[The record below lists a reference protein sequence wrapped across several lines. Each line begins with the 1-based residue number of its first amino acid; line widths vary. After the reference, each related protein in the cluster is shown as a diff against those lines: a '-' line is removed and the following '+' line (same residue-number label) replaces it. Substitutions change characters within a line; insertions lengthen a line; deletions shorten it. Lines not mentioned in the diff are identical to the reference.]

1 MSVQELMSLIDKN
14 SSSIPEGDYL
24 RMCSLMKNLH
34 ESEDVLHVTP
44 ESTEREIVID
54 RNCIDKCYQWI
65 MTMAM
70 FDKKYREYDRNPKRT
85 AITPALK
92 LNALREVVAAH
103 GSPYGTEMTLE
114 DYTIAELRAKVFQV
128 ATEDE
133 HTIYE
138 NYLKR
143 EMEETER
150 LKEDLKVTAELA
162 ASTYH
167 EFSQSVGYE
176 DLSWLMHWGALAKR
190 SYRVARLDLM

>member
-1 MSVQELMSLIDKN
+1 
-14 SSSIPEGDYL
+14 
-24 RMCSLMKNLH
+24 MKNLH
-34 ESEDVLHVTP
+34 GSEDVLHVTP

-143 EMEETER
+143 EMEETEQ
-150 LKEDLKVTAELA
+150 LKEDMKVTAELA

-176 DLSWLMHWGALAKR
+176 DLSWLMHWGTLAKR
-190 SYRVARLDLM
+190 SYRAVRMDLM

>member
-1 MSVQELMSLIDKN
+1 MSIQELMSLIDKN

-34 ESEDVLHVTP
+34 GSENVLHVTP

-70 FDKKYREYDRNPKRT
+70 FDKKYMEYDRNKKRT

-92 LNALREVVAAH
+92 LDALREVATAH
-103 GSPYGTEMTLE
+103 GEYLE

-162 ASTYH
+162 TSTYH

>member
-1 MSVQELMSLIDKN
+1 MSIQELMSLIDKN

-34 ESEDVLHVTP
+34 GSENVLHVTP

-70 FDKKYREYDRNPKRT
+70 FDKKYREYDRNKKRT

-92 LNALREVVAAH
+92 LDALREVATAH
-103 GSPYGTEMTLE
+103 GEYLE

>member
-14 SSSIPEGDYL
+14 ASSIPEGDYI

-34 ESEDVLHVTP
+34 GFEDALHVVP
-44 ESTEREIVID
+44 ESTEREILID

-65 MTMAM
+65 MTMCM
-70 FDKKYREYDRNPKRT
+70 YDDIIRDYDHNQKRT

-92 LNALREVVAAH
+92 LDALREVAAAH
-103 GSPYGTEMTLE
+103 GEYLE
-114 DYTIAELRAKVFQV
+114 DYTIAELRAKVFEV

-138 NYLKR
+138 QYLKR
-143 EMEETER
+143 EMEQTER
-150 LKEDLKVTAELA
+150 LREDLRVTTELA

-167 EFSQSVGYE
+167 EFSQSTGYE
-176 DLSWLMHWGALAKR
+176 DLSWLMHWGTLAKR
-190 SYRVARLDLM
+190 SYRAARMDLM

>member
-1 MSVQELMSLIDKN
+1 MSIQELMSLIDKN

-34 ESEDVLHVTP
+34 GSENVLHVTP

-70 FDKKYREYDRNPKRT
+70 FDKKYREYDRNKKRT

-92 LNALREVVAAH
+92 LDALREVAAAH
-103 GSPYGTEMTLE
+103 GEYLE
-114 DYTIAELRAKVFQV
+114 DYTIAELRAKVFEI

>member
-1 MSVQELMSLIDKN
+1 MSIQELMSLIDKN

-34 ESEDVLHVTP
+34 GSENVLHVTP

-70 FDKKYREYDRNPKRT
+70 FDKKYREYDRNKKRT

-92 LNALREVVAAH
+92 LDALREVATAH
-103 GSPYGTEMTLE
+103 GEYLE
-114 DYTIAELRAKVFQV
+114 DYTIAELRAKVFEV

>member
-1 MSVQELMSLIDKN
+1 MSIQELMSLIDKN

-34 ESEDVLHVTP
+34 GSENVLHVTP

-70 FDKKYREYDRNPKRT
+70 FDKKYMEYDRNKKRT

-92 LNALREVVAAH
+92 LDALREVATAH
-103 GSPYGTEMTLE
+103 GEYLE

-143 EMEETER
+143 EMEQTER
-150 LKEDLKVTAELA
+150 LREDLRVTAELA
-162 ASTYH
+162 ASAYH

-176 DLSWLMHWGALAKR
+176 DLSWLMHWGTLAKR
-190 SYRVARLDLM
+190 SYRAVRMDLM

>member
-1 MSVQELMSLIDKN
+1 MSLIDKN

-34 ESEDVLHVTP
+34 GSENVLHVTP

-70 FDKKYREYDRNPKRT
+70 FDKKYREYDRNKKRT

-92 LNALREVVAAH
+92 LDALREVATAH
-103 GSPYGTEMTLE
+103 GEYLE
-114 DYTIAELRAKVFQV
+114 DYTIAELRAKVFEV

>member
-1 MSVQELMSLIDKN
+1 MSIQELMSLIDKN

-34 ESEDVLHVTP
+34 GSENVLHVTP

-70 FDKKYREYDRNPKRT
+70 SDKKYMEYDRNKKRT

-92 LNALREVVAAH
+92 LDALREVATAH
-103 GSPYGTEMTLE
+103 GEYLE

-162 ASTYH
+162 TSTYH

>member
-1 MSVQELMSLIDKN
+1 MSIQELMSLIDKN

-34 ESEDVLHVTP
+34 GSENVLHVTP

-70 FDKKYREYDRNPKRT
+70 FDKKYREYDRNKKRT

-92 LNALREVVAAH
+92 LDALREVATAH
-103 GSPYGTEMTLE
+103 GEYLE
-114 DYTIAELRAKVFQV
+114 DYTIAELRAKVFDV

>member
-34 ESEDVLHVTP
+34 GSENVLHVTP

-70 FDKKYREYDRNPKRT
+70 FDKKYREYDRNKKRT

-92 LNALREVVAAH
+92 LDALREVATAH
-103 GSPYGTEMTLE
+103 GEYLE
-114 DYTIAELRAKVFQV
+114 DYTIAELRAKVFEV

-162 ASTYH
+162 TSTYH